1 MFAQHLADVFGG
13 IFGLVAVI
21 LASVGIYGVMSF
33 AVSQRTQE
41 FGVRMA
47 LGASGSR
54 ILHMVLRQGVV
65 QIVLGLTAGLGL
77 AFALALLAADGIQN
91 TLFGVSGRDPGT
103 YIAVASLVAVVSLLA
118 TVFPARRAMRIDPVT
133 ALRTE

>member
-1 MFAQHLADVFGG
+1 MFS

-33 AVSQRTQE
+33 AVSQRRQE

-65 QIVLGLTAGLGL
+65 QIVLGLTVGLGL
-77 AFALALLAADGIQN
+77 AFALALIAADGIQN
-91 TLFGVSGRDPGT
+91 TLFGVSGRDPGI
-103 YIAVASLVAVVSLLA
+103 YGAVASLVAVVSLIA
-118 TVFPARRAMRIDPVT
+118 TVFPARRATRVDPML
-133 ALRTE
+133 ALRAE